1 MKTDRAFHS
10 AIALGD
16 TVLIVGTFG
25 QNHDGAELYVPQASC
40 DGGTQSSGLRT
51 IPVASFG

>member
-25 QNHDGAELYVPQASC
+25 QNHDGAELYVP
-40 DGGTQSSGLRT
+40 
-51 IPVASFG
+51 